1 MRPPALRNRSGMS
14 PAARAVLKGN
24 GLWPSRGQLAL
35 FKRAGLWLIACMT
48 MKAAKGRS
56 SDGVKQF
63 SVFAPN
69 RLGRLHDLIRL
80 FSSHSVHALG
90 LTVAE
95 STESSIIRVVVD
107 DPDAAR
113 ELLNEHGFAYAEANL
128 LCVELDAAS
137 RLNELMAALLE
148 GELNVNYIYSLIPS
162 SQGRAALVL
171 NMEDNEVAEKVL
183 SQRSFRVLRQADL
196 AR

>member
-1 MRPPALRNRSGMS
+1 MAHR
-14 PAARAVLKGN
+14 ARRKAFI
-24 GLWPSRGQLAL
+24 SAL
-35 FKRAGLWLIACMT
+35 FKPAPLWLIASMT

-80 FSSHSVHALG
+80 FSSDSVHVMG

-113 ELLNEHGFAYAEANL
+113 ELLNEHGFAFAETNL

-183 SQRSFRVLRQADL
+183 VQRGFRVLRQADL